1 MLPRRLLPWL
11 FALTLLFGQAAAFAH
26 ALGHLHAHDPAVP
39 DKVCEVCVAQA
50 QLGSAVPPGVV
61 SLTLPAGGRI
71 MASVHDALAHR
82 SLAPPRLRPRAPC
95 SVRRLIFTMPAPAL
109 ARAFVT
115 RSRSS

>member
-26 ALGHLHAHDPAVP
+26 ALGHLHAHDPALP

-50 QLGSAVPPGVV
+50 QLGSTVPPGLV

-71 MASVHDALAHR
+71 MASAT
-82 SLAPPRLRPRAPC
+82 APSCVDLSPRPACARAP
-95 SVRRLIFTMPAPAL
+95 PAPAD
-109 ARAFVT
+109 V
-115 RSRSS
+115 